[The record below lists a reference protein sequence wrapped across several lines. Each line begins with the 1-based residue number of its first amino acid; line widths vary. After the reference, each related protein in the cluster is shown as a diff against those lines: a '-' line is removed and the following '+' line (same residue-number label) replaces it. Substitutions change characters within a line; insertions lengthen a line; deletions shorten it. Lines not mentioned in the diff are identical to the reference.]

1 MAKRNLTPP
10 KSFEDA
16 LRELETILAEIEGGE
31 LGLEDSLAKYELG
44 TFLIQHCRG
53 VLGAAEKQIELLRK
67 SPDGGLQSEPMSSPG
82 TRQQASAEAESQA
95 APRAADE
102 RGID

>member
-16 LRELETILAEIEGGE
+16 LRELETILADIEGGE
-31 LGLEDSLAKYELG
+31 LGLEDSLAKYERG

-53 VLGAAEKQIELLRK
+53 VLGTAEKQIELLSK
-67 SPDGGLQSEPMSSPG
+67 SPDGGLQSEPMSLPG
-82 TRQQASAEAESQA
+82 TPHETAAEPQSGAE
-95 APRAADE
+95 PGADE
-102 RGID
+102 

>member
-16 LRELETILAEIEGGE
+16 LRELETILSEIEGGE
-31 LGLEDSLAKYELG
+31 LGLEDSLAKYERG

-53 VLGAAEKQIELLRK
+53 VLGAAEKQIELLSK
-67 SPDGGLQSEPMSSPG
+67 SPDGGLQSEPMSSQAAV
-82 TRQQASAEAESQA
+82 QQATPG
-95 APRAADE
+95 APSGTE
-102 RGID
+102 QGID